1 MQVRFAQ
8 TLSQLR
14 HEKGVSQRQAAQAL
28 EVSQALLSHYE
39 NGIREPGL
47 AFVVRACDY
56 YQVSADYL
64 LGRRVEREGGRAQ
77 GAPEGVDPAVLRSA
91 AEVLTQLCLE
101 LCRRHPD
108 FYRLAGS
115 DTHQDGD
122 EARAGVILPE
132 RVHDSYQ
139 YKAMIE
145 AHRFRLWSPEFQSF
159 VDADE
164 AMRAGK

>member
-1 MQVRFAQ
+1 MLV
-8 TLSQLR
+8 SDVCNPR
-14 HEKGVSQRQAAQAL
+14 HDN
-28 EVSQALLSHYE
+28 H
-39 NGIREPGL
+39 NDL
-47 AFVVRACDY
+47 A
-56 YQVSADYL
+56 
-64 LGRRVEREGGRAQ
+64 
-77 GAPEGVDPAVLRSA
+77 
-91 AEVLTQLCLE
+91 LE

-145 AHRFRLWSPEFQSF
+145 ARRFRLWSPEFQSF

-164 AMRAGK
+164 AMRTGK

>member
-47 AFVVRACDY
+47 AFGTGTHETTSLC
-56 YQVSADYL
+56 L
-64 LGRRVEREGGRAQ
+64 ETL
-77 GAPEGVDPAVLRSA
+77 AVLRSA

-101 LCRRHPD
+101 LCRRHTESQAL
-108 FYRLAGS
+108 FHCLAGELAQEMPAEKKP
-115 DTHQDGD
+115 TTRGKK
-122 EARAGVILPE
+122 P
-132 RVHDSYQ
+132 
-139 YKAMIE
+139 KAVK
-145 AHRFRLWSPEFQSF
+145 A
-159 VDADE
+159 
-164 AMRAGK
+164 